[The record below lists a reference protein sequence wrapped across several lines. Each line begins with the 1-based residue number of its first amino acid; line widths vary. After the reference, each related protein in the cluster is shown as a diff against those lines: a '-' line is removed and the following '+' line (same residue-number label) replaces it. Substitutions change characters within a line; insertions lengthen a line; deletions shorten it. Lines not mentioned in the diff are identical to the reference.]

1 MLRLDR
7 FVTLNLLA
15 PFAVAQNGIRIP
27 ILMYHSISREADRSV
42 HPYYRVVTTPEVF
55 SRHMSLLA
63 EEGYEV
69 IGIETAMKLLIS
81 SNGGRQVMQAKP
93 LVITFD
99 DGFLDF
105 YTNAFPILARYGFTA
120 TVFLPSSFIGASNG
134 TSKGKTFLSWD
145 HVRELI
151 SAGFTFG
158 SHSVSH
164 GDLFVLPHSDV
175 EWELR
180 RSKETI
186 EERTGMPVL
195 AFSYPYAFP
204 EHNKEFLSFLRNAL
218 RDCGYST
225 AVTTSIGTVHEGNDH
240 FFLRRIPVNDA
251 DDPALFR
258 AKIAGGY
265 DWMHGIQYAVKSTR
279 ALLGLRGRRN
289 VAKWAVLNED
299 KL

>member
-7 FVTLNLLA
+7 FVTLNVLA
-15 PFAVAQNGIRIP
+15 PFAGLAQNGIHIP
-27 ILMYHSISREADRSV
+27 ILMYHSISREAERSV

-55 SRHMSLLA
+55 SQHMSLLG

-69 IGIETAMKLLIS
+69 IGLETALKLLDS
-81 SNGGRQVMQAKP
+81 SDGSRQVMQVKP
-93 LVITFD
+93 VVITFD

-105 YTNAFPILARYGFTA
+105 YANAFPILARYGFTA
-120 TVFLPSSFIGASNG
+120 TVFLPSSFIGCNG
-134 TSKGKTFLSWD
+134 TSLGKAFLSWT

-151 SAGFTFG
+151 RAGFTFG

-164 GDLFVLPHSDV
+164 GDLSVRPHSDV
-175 EWELR
+175 ERELR

-186 EERTGMPVL
+186 EDRSGRPVF

-204 EHNKEFLSFLRNAL
+204 EHRKEFLSFLRNAL

-265 DWMHGIQYAVKSTR
+265 DWMHGMQYAVKSTR